1 MYPEYCHVKVGYF
14 HGFNNTWD
22 NFVFEIVSSGNTI
35 SKKKLCI
42 CAVKNIN
49 SCTMGYKAVPLLKR
63 VN

>member
-1 MYPEYCHVKVGYF
+1 MYLEYCHVKVGYF

-49 SCTMGYKAVPLLKR
+49 SCTKWGIKQSLY
-63 VN
+63 

>member
-1 MYPEYCHVKVGYF
+1 MYPEYCRVKVGYF

-49 SCTMGYKAVPLLKR
+49 SCTKWGIK
-63 VN
+63 